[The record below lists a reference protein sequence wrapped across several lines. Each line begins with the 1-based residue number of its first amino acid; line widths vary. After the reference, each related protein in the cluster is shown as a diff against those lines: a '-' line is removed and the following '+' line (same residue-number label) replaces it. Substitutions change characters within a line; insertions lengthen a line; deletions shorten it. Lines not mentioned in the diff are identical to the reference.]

1 MPMSRGEEAR
11 VATEAEVLSV
21 LRYLSAAY
29 PRVEMLPA
37 TIAVYV
43 MQFLRARLPADALLL
58 AAMNLVD
65 SSEFVP
71 SVAALRA
78 EAERIE
84 GERQGWYISANYRLF
99 GHPLPAELCLPP
111 GMGREWL
118 GYEPEIVEM
127 LEDGR

>member
-1 MPMSRGEEAR
+1 

-29 PRVEMLPA
+29 PRAEMLPA

-78 EAERIE
+78 EAARIE
-84 GERQGWYISANYRLF
+84 DEREVWYLTTNYRF
-99 GHPLPAELCLPP
+99 HDEPLPERLCLPP